1 MTRLQ
6 KKHINSHGGLIT
18 GMDTVI
24 MFDFDHTLIDCNSD
38 PWVVN
43 QLGATQLMDSLIKVL
58 PWTSLMDRMM
68 SELHQQG
75 KTVSDIEQSLKTVPI
90 CLEMIR
96 AIKSAHSLGC
106 DLRIVSDANSF
117 YIKTILENYDLLQYF
132 SEIHT
137 NPASVDNDGRLRIF
151 PYHSYTVA
159 SHGCEL
165 CPPNMCKGAIVDGI
179 QRCFPPESNKRF
191 IYLGDGRGDFCPS
204 LKLGSED
211 HVLARQE
218 YPLWK
223 LLGQNPD
230 LVKAQVHSWSNA
242 KDVEDCLC
250 KLLMP

>member
-1 MTRLQ
+1 MTHL
-6 KKHINSHGGLIT
+6 KKRYLDGHCRSIR

-24 MFDFDHTLIDCNSD
+24 LFDFDHTLIDCNSD
-38 PWVVN
+38 PWVVD
-43 QLGATQLMDSLIKVL
+43 QLGATQLMNSLMRVL

-68 SELHQQG
+68 LELHQQG
-75 KTVSDIEQSLKTVPI
+75 KTVGDIEQSLKTIPV

-159 SHGCEL
+159 AHGCEL
-165 CPPNMCKGAIVDGI
+165 CPANMCKGAIVDVI
-179 QRCFPPESNKRF
+179 QRSFLPESKKRF

-242 KDVEDCLC
+242 KDVEDCLS